1 MNKSFSIELSIDREE
16 LKNKLLDLGAK
27 RVLFGEVEKVNGVK
41 MLECSVTFYESKES
55 KIMDFLRNKN
65 GVHFFR
71 F

>member
-1 MNKSFSIELSIDREE
+1 MNKNFSIELSIDREE

>member
-65 GVHFFR
+65 GVHFFS

>member
-1 MNKSFSIELSIDREE
+1 MNKNFSIELSIDKEE

>member
-1 MNKSFSIELSIDREE
+1 MNKSFSIELSIDKEK
-16 LKNKLLDLGAK
+16 LKNTLLALGAK

>member
-1 MNKSFSIELSIDREE
+1 MNKSFSIELSVDKEE

-41 MLECSVTFYESKES
+41 MLECSVKFYESKES

-65 GVHFFR
+65 GVHFFC

>member
-1 MNKSFSIELSIDREE
+1 MNKSFSIELSIDKEE
-16 LKNKLLDLGAK
+16 LKRELLALGAK

-41 MLECSVTFYESKES
+41 MLECSVTFYESKKS

-65 GVHFFR
+65 GVHFFW

>member
-1 MNKSFSIELSIDREE
+1 MFRHFCIELNVDKDELEE
-16 LKNKLLDLGAK
+16 SLLALGAK
-27 RVLFGEVEKVNGVK
+27 RVLFGDVRVINRVK
-41 MLECSVTFYESKES
+41 MRECAVKFYEVNEE